1 MKIEISE
8 IYMQNFMAYDKKTVM
23 FGKNTSI
30 IGKNGIGKSTIA
42 NAYMWLLFDCD
53 YELTHRPKVRREVN
67 GEPVDGEVIVSADFI
82 VDDKKVFLRKVQK
95 RTYSIDGTYKD
106 TNEYNV
112 NCVPKSA
119 TDFKN
124 ALGVDLEVMKMC
136 CNINAFTSQKS
147 SDMRKFLFGHT
158 EGLSDIE
165 IAAGNRDLK
174 ELVQLLANYTTDEIS
189 AMNKK
194 IASDMKKE
202 SAKYDGKIEEK
213 EHEISLKQNSDI
225 AELELYRNSLKK
237 ELEKNREKQKSNNV
251 LLEEYDKATDG
262 LMELKFELNNLVMK
276 HTEECSTTSKRI
288 VEEIDKKNT
297 EIFHLSET
305 IKKNTDGIIT
315 SKKEITE
322 LSEERGRLSKAWQT
336 VKAEK
341 FDEKIAI
348 CPTCHREFPTD
359 EIEIMR
365 SDFENWKT
373 DRIKEIEETGLSIKS
388 QIESLKDAV
397 AKLEVE
403 NNDNFQTIEKLQNEV
418 GELENEKPTNELE
431 DTDEYKNLIGQIK
444 EKEKDLAKFN
454 DFTAVKASLADEE
467 TIIREKLADC
477 EKSIMAA
484 DTSECEKRLEE
495 LKAEKLDKE
504 QRRADAEKILYLLEE
519 FEKAKNLL
527 IADGVNANFGL
538 VKWRLFELG
547 KGAGYK
553 STCVP
558 TVDGKSILST
568 MSNKGNRILGR
579 IDICN
584 SIQKMSGI
592 NCPMWI
598 DDVESL
604 DDENRDKISR
614 MVSSQLVKLMVGNG
628 NELEVRGD

>member
-1 MKIEISE
+1 MKIEIAE
-8 IYMQNFMAYDKKTVM
+8 IYMQNFMAYDKKNVM
-23 FGKNTSI
+23 FVKDTSI
-30 IGKNGIGKSTIA
+30 IGKNGIGKTTIA

-53 YELTHRPKVRREVN
+53 YDLTPRPKVRREIN
-67 GEPVDGEVIVSADFI
+67 GEPVDGEVIVSA
-82 VDDKKVFLRKVQK
+82 VFFVEDNEICLRKVQK
-95 RTYSIDGTYKD
+95 RTYSSNGTYKD
-106 TNEYNV
+106 ANEYFANGV
-112 NCVPKSA
+112 LKSA

-124 ALGVDLEVMKMC
+124 ALGVDLEAMKMC
-136 CNINAFTSQKS
+136 CNINAFTSQKTA
-147 SDMRKFLFGHT
+147 DMRKFLFSHT
-158 EGLSDIE
+158 DGLSDIE
-165 IAAGNRDLK
+165 IATGNRDLK
-174 ELVQLLANYTTDEIS
+174 ELVPLLANYTTDEILV
-189 AMNKK
+189 MNKK
-194 IASDMKKE
+194 IVSDMKKE

-213 EHEISLKQNSDI
+213 EHEILLKQNSDI

-262 LMELKFELNNLVMK
+262 LMELKFELNSLVMK

-288 VEEIDKKNT
+288 AEEIDKKNT
-297 EIFHLSET
+297 EIFRLSET
-305 IKKNTDGIIT
+305 IKKNTEKIIT

-336 VKAEK
+336 VNAEK
-341 FDEKIAI
+341 FDENIAI

-359 EIEIMR
+359 EIERMR
-365 SDFENWKT
+365 SDFENWKS

-388 QIESLKDAV
+388 QIESLKDTV
-397 AKLEVE
+397 TKLETE
-403 NNDNFQTIEKLQNEV
+403 KNGNFKTIDNLHWEV
-418 GELENEKPTNELE
+418 GELEKEKPANELE
-431 DTDEYKNLIGQIK
+431 DTDEYKKLICQIK
-444 EKEKDLAKFN
+444 EKENLLAKFN

-484 DTSECEKRLEE
+484 DTHECEKRLEE

-519 FEKAKNLL
+519 FEKAKNTL
-527 IADGVNANFGL
+527 IAGGVNSNFGL
-538 VKWRLFELG
+538 VKWRLFEIG
-547 KGAGYK
+547 KGGGYK

-558 TVDGKSILST
+558 TVNGKSILST

-628 NELEVRGD
+628 NGLEVRGD